1 MAEHP
6 SVCSRGENVVFVHFG
21 HVLEARTRSRGAGR
35 TCSSC
40 AHWCSEDGAGSAGR
54 CLADCGARPTTPE
67 SRCGEW
73 RRPPLLTVV

>member
-6 SVCSRGENVVFVHFG
+6 SI
-21 HVLEARTRSRGAGR
+21 RSRSGTVLFVRFNRRAVPTAGPPVAG

-40 AHWCSEDGAGSAGR
+40 AHWYGDDDGQGA
-54 CLADCGARPTTPE
+54 CLADCGARTTPAQG
-67 SRCGEW
+67 SCGHW